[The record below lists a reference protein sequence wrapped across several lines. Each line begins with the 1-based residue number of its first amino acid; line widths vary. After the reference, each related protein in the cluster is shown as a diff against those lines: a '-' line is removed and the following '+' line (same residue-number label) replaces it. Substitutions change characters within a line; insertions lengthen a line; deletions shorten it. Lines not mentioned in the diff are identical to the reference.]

1 MLKSVQALLKTKAVK
16 SGCYETLRPA
26 KRTMRRCP
34 CESEGI
40 FFMAYIGG
48 EARSQ
53 HTLFPTTLEDL
64 IPQDHVCRVIFREQ
78 ARRGGTRVCPCRGGR
93 DGASRLR
100 SARSVSVGLPAA
112 DPFIA
117 SAGGRVPA
125 YSLKWTASRIRVH
138 GALQANR
145 RLPPAASHRCQS
157 SSERFARR
165 RDLRVLPA
173 DGSSAWPADL
183 QA

>member
-34 CESEGI
+34 CERGH
-40 FFMAYIGG
+40 FFHGLHRG
-48 EARSQ
+48 RGK

-64 IPQDHVCRVIFREQ
+64 IPQDHVCRVIVREQ
-78 ARRGGTRVCPCRGGR
+78 AGRGGTRVCPCRGGR

-100 SARSVSVGLPAA
+100 SARSAEAVSVGLPAA

-138 GALQANR
+138 GAPQANR
-145 RLPPAASHRCQS
+145 RLPPATSHRCQS